1 MRLLFIVKS
10 ADEIYPFN
18 NKLIR
23 QKCQINYK
31 KNKIILKLTN
41 VFQRKTKCIIN
52 IVHSKRTGK
61 QYNIVIKFLEYNDHK
76 QKER

>member
-1 MRLLFIVKS
+1 MRLLFTVKS

-31 KNKIILKLTN
+31 KNKIILKFTN
-41 VFQRKTKCIIN
+41 VFQGKTKSIIKIIQN
-52 IVHSKRTGK
+52 NK
-61 QYNIVIKFLEYNDHK
+61 
-76 QKER
+76 

>member
-1 MRLLFIVKS
+1 MRLLFTVKS

-41 VFQRKTKCIIN
+41 IFQRKTKCIIKIIQN
-52 IVHSKRTGK
+52 NK
-61 QYNIVIKFLEYNDHK
+61 
-76 QKER
+76 

>member
-1 MRLLFIVKS
+1 MRLLFTVKA

-31 KNKIILKLTN
+31 KNKIILKFMN
-41 VFQRKTKCIIN
+41 VFQGKTKII
-52 IVHSKRTGK
+52 
-61 QYNIVIKFLEYNDHK
+61 IKIIQNNK
-76 QKER
+76 

>member
-41 VFQRKTKCIIN
+41 VFQRKTKCIIKIIQN
-52 IVHSKRTGK
+52 NKYIV
-61 QYNIVIKFLEYNDHK
+61 
-76 QKER
+76 KELGNSII

>member
-1 MRLLFIVKS
+1 MRLLFTVKS

-31 KNKIILKLTN
+31 KNKIILKFTN
-41 VFQRKTKCIIN
+41 VFQRKTKII
-52 IVHSKRTGK
+52 
-61 QYNIVIKFLEYNDHK
+61 IKIIQNNK
-76 QKER
+76 

>member
-31 KNKIILKLTN
+31 KKQNNFKINERFPKKNKMYYKN
-41 VFQRKTKCIIN
+41 NTK
-52 IVHSKRTGK
+52 
-61 QYNIVIKFLEYNDHK
+61 
-76 QKER
+76 

>member
-1 MRLLFIVKS
+1 MRLLFTVKS

-31 KNKIILKLTN
+31 KNKIILKFTN
-41 VFQRKTKCIIN
+41 VFQGETKSIIKIIQN
-52 IVHSKRTGK
+52 NK
-61 QYNIVIKFLEYNDHK
+61 
-76 QKER
+76 